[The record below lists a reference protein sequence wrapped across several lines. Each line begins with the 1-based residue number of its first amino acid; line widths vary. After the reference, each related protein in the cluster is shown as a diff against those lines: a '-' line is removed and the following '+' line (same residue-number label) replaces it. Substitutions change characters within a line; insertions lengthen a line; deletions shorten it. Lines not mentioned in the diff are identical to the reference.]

1 MMKQTTLAMAADHGA
16 GFERYR
22 KPTRREAFLAQ
33 MDTLVPWAE
42 LAALIEPHYPKAG
55 NGRPPIGLQRML
67 RIHLLQHWFNLAD
80 EAMEEALYDSAALR
94 AFVGIDLGREPV
106 PDATSLLRFRHLIE
120 KHRLG
125 EALFAEVGRLLQAK
139 GLKLS
144 GGTIVDA
151 TLIAAPSSTKN
162 AEQRRDPEMKQTKK
176 GKQWHFGMKVHVGA
190 DAKTGVVHAA
200 VVTAA
205 NVHDKHAV
213 PDLLHG
219 QETRVYGDR
228 GYQGCTDLIKDA
240 APNAKD
246 FTNRRVRQPWGQDEV
261 ARAKNRT
268 KNRTR
273 ARVEH
278 VFHVLKRQF
287 GFAKVRYRGLM
298 KNANRVFTALA
309 LVNLVMAQRR
319 MPALVRP

>member
-1 MMKQTTLAMAADHGA
+1 MKQSTLAMAADQGA

-22 KPTRREAFLAQ
+22 KRTRREAFLAQ
-33 MDTLVPWAE
+33 MQTLVPWAE
-42 LAALIEPHYPKAG
+42 LGALIEPHYPKAG
-55 NGRPPIGLQRML
+55 NGRPPIGLARML

-106 PDATSLLRFRHLIE
+106 PDATSLLRFRHLLE

-125 EALFAEVGRLLQAK
+125 EAIFAEVGKVLQAR

-162 AEQRRDPEMKQTKK
+162 AECSRDPEMKQTKK
-176 GKQWHFGMKVHVGA
+176 GNQWHFGMKVHVGA

-219 QETRVYGDR
+219 AETRVYGDR
-228 GYQGCTDLIKDA
+228 GYQGCTDLIKEA
-240 APNAKD
+240 APNARD
-246 FTNRRVRQPWGQDEV
+246 FTNRRVRQPWGEDEV
-261 ARAKNRT
+261 ARARNRT
-268 KNRTR
+268 KNRIR

-278 VFHVLKRQF
+278 VFHVLKRLF

-309 LVNLVMAQRR
+309 LANLILAQRR
-319 MPALVRP
+319 MPALLRR